1 MCGIAGFVQL
11 DHAPADESALRS
23 MLATLVR
30 RGPDGGGMRLDGSV
44 ALGHRR
50 LSIIDLEGGAQPLS
64 NEDGSVWVTFNGEI
78 FNFMKLREE
87 LSALGHV
94 FKTRSDTEVIVHL
107 YEQYGSG
114 FVRRLDGFFAFA
126 LYDSIRRKMILARDR
141 LGVKPLVWFRT
152 KDAFVFASTI
162 PALRAHPG
170 FPHELSAQAVWDF
183 LSLQYVP
190 CGTVYSDVEKLPPGF
205 IAELS
210 EGKLTVSRYW
220 KADYSK
226 TLDISYPD
234 ACAELGRLVRNAVA
248 DRLISDVPLGV
259 FLSGGMDS
267 TIIAG
272 LAAEAVEGPLK
283 CYSIGFSEKDYDER
297 AFAEE
302 NAALVRTF
310 ARHGFEHHVRVVEPC
325 DAALLEMLVSEFG
338 EPYADA
344 SMIPTC
350 LLSRFARE
358 QVTVALSGDGA
369 DEVFCGYER
378 YLAMRWLGRFDFLP
392 PGVRRALFGLIAD
405 SIPSRGNERGR
416 AARVKR
422 FLKGASLSGAER
434 YLGIVSHTDESLKH
448 RFGGAFFNNVVPTLG
463 SFSPDGLFGK
473 CSSCSEFDLQT
484 YLPGDILPKTD
495 ISSMAVSLEV
505 RSPFLDY
512 KTVEFAA
519 SLPYEFK
526 EKGGHRK
533 RILADTFA
541 KYLPPGLATRRKRG
555 FGVPLSAWFR
565 REWKDLLY
573 ERLLEGDGIRRGMF
587 DPVGMEA
594 LLGEHQCGLDHSY
607 ALFSALVLEM
617 FLKSEK
623 A

>member
-11 DHAPADESALRS
+11 DHAPADEMTLRS
-23 MLATLVR
+23 MLAKLIR
-30 RGPDGGGMRLDGSV
+30 RGPDGGGMHLDGSV

-87 LSALGHV
+87 LSAQGHV

-107 YEQYGSG
+107 YEQYGND
-114 FVRRLDGFFAFA
+114 FVSRLDGFFAFA
-126 LYDSIRRKMILARDR
+126 LYDSKRGKMILARDR
-141 LGVKPLVWFRT
+141 LGIKPLVWFRT

-190 CGTVYSDVEKLPPGF
+190 RGTVYSSVEKLPPGF
-205 IAELS
+205 MAELS
-210 EGKLTVSRYW
+210 EGKLTLSRYW

-234 ACAELGRLVRNAVA
+234 ACTELGRLVRNAVA

-272 LAAEAVEGPLK
+272 LAAEAVDGPLK
-283 CYSIGFSEKDYDER
+283 CYSIGFNEKDYDER

-302 NAALVRTF
+302 NAARVRTF
-310 ARHGFEHHVRVVEPC
+310 ARHGFEHHIRVVEPC

-392 PGVRRALFGLIAD
+392 PGVRRALFGLSAD

-416 AARVKR
+416 AARLKR

-434 YLGIVSHTDESLKH
+434 YLGIVSHTDEALKH
-448 RFGGAFFNNVVPTLG
+448 RFGGAFFKDVVPTLG
-463 SFSPDGLFGK
+463 SFSPDGLFEK

-573 ERLLEGDGIRRGMF
+573 ERLLEGEGIRRGMF

>member
-1 MCGIAGFVQL
+1 MCGIAGFVHL
-11 DHAPADESALRS
+11 DPAPAEEKTLRP
-23 MLATLVR
+23 MLARLVR
-30 RGPDGGGMRLDGSV
+30 RGPDGEGMHLDGSV

-50 LSIIDLEGGAQPLS
+50 LSIIDLAGGAQPLS
-64 NEDGSVWVTFNGEI
+64 NEDGSIWVTFNGEI
-78 FNFMKLREE
+78 FNFMAIREE
-87 LSALGHV
+87 LSAQGHL

-107 YEQYGSG
+107 YEQYGRD

-126 LYDSIRRKMILARDR
+126 LYDAKQRKMILARDR
-141 LGVKPLVWFRT
+141 LGVKPLFWFRT

-170 FPHELSAQAVWDF
+170 FPHELNAQAVWDF

-190 CGTVYSDVEKLPPGF
+190 RGTVYSGVEKLPPGF
-205 IAELS
+205 MAELS
-210 EGKLTVSRYW
+210 DGELTLSRYW

-226 TLDISYPD
+226 TLDISYRD
-234 ACAELGRLVRNAVA
+234 ACAELRRLVRKAVA
-248 DRLISDVPLGV
+248 DRLISDVPLGI

-272 LAAEAVEGPLK
+272 VAAEAVDGPLK
-283 CYSIGFSEKDYDER
+283 CYSIGFREKDYDER
-297 AFAEE
+297 AYAEE
-302 NAALVRTF
+302 NAARVRTF
-310 ARHGFEHHVRVVEPC
+310 ARHGFEHHIRVVEPC
-325 DAALLEMLVSEFG
+325 DAGLLEMLVSEFG

-358 QVTVALSGDGA
+358 EVTVALSGDGA

-378 YLAMRWLGRFDFLP
+378 YIAMRWLGRFDFLS
-392 PGVRRALFGLIAD
+392 PGVRRALFGRMEA

-422 FLKGASLSGAER
+422 LLKGASLSGAAR
-434 YLGIVSHTDESLKH
+434 YLGIVSHTDEALKR
-448 RFGGAFFNNVVPTLG
+448 RFTGAFFDGAAPTLG
-463 SFSPDGLFGK
+463 GFNPDGLFET
-473 CSSCSEFDLQT
+473 CSSSSEFDLHT
-484 YLPGDILPKTD
+484 YLPNDILPKVDTA
-495 ISSMAVSLEV
+495 SMAVSLEV

-541 KYLPPGLATRRKRG
+541 KYLPPGLAARKKRG
-555 FGVPLSAWFR
+555 FGVPLAAWFR
-565 REWKDLLY
+565 KEWKDLLY
-573 ERLLEGDGIRRGMF
+573 ERLLEGEGVRRGMF
-587 DPVGMEA
+587 DPAGMET

-617 FLKSEK
+617 FLKGEK

>member
-1 MCGIAGFVQL
+1 MCGIAGFVQF
-11 DHAPADESALRS
+11 DHTPADEKVLRP
-23 MLATLVR
+23 MLAKLVR
-30 RGPDGGGMRLDGSV
+30 RGPDGEGMHLDGSV

-64 NEDGSVWVTFNGEI
+64 NENGSIWVTFNGEI
-78 FNFMKLREE
+78 FNFRQLREE
-87 LSALGHV
+87 LSAQGHT

-107 YEQYGSG
+107 YEQYGSD
-114 FVRRLDGFFAFA
+114 FIRRLDGFFAFA
-126 LYDSIRRKMILARDR
+126 LYDSRQRKMILARDR
-141 LGVKPLVWFRT
+141 LGVKPLFWFRT
-152 KDAFVFASTI
+152 ENELVFASTI

-170 FPHELSAQAVWDF
+170 FPHELNPQAVWDF

-190 CGTVYSDVEKLPPGF
+190 RGTVYSGVEKLSPGF
-205 IAELS
+205 MAELS
-210 EGKLTVSRYW
+210 NGKLTISRYW

-226 TLDISYPD
+226 ALDISYPD
-234 ACAELGRLVRNAVA
+234 ACAELGRLVRSAVA

-272 LAAEAVEGPLK
+272 LAAEAVDGPLK
-283 CYSIGFSEKDYDER
+283 CYSIGFNEKDYDER
-297 AFAEE
+297 AYAEE
-302 NAALVRTF
+302 NAARVRTF
-310 ARHGFEHHVRVVEPC
+310 ARHGFEHHIRVVEPC
-325 DAALLEMLVSEFG
+325 DAGLLEMLVSEFG

-378 YLAMRWLGRFDFLP
+378 YLAMRWLGCFDFLP
-392 PGVRRALFGLIAD
+392 PAVRRVFFGLICD
-405 SIPSRGNERGR
+405 SIPLRGNERGR

-434 YLGIVSHTDESLKH
+434 YLGIVSHTDETLKH
-448 RFGGAFFNNVVPTLG
+448 RFAGAFFDGVAPTLG
-463 SFSPDGLFGK
+463 NFSPDGLFGS

-484 YLPGDILPKTD
+484 YLPGDILSKVD
-495 ISSMAVSLEV
+495 IASMAVSLEV

-519 SLPYEFK
+519 SLPYKFK

-541 KYLPPGLATRRKRG
+541 KYLPPGLATRKKRG
-555 FGVPLSAWFR
+555 FGVPLAAWFR

-573 ERLLEGDGIRRGMF
+573 ARLLEGEGIRRGLF

-594 LLGEHQCGLDHSY
+594 LLGEHQCGLDRSY